1 MDIQHG
7 MPLSDAAE
15 RIAPIVDL
23 PADQIAGFVIVVVPA
38 ADDVGWSVA
47 ASENMPPETA
57 GLLLGTVA
65 GALVTTAA
73 AMHRA
78 HHGHAG
84 GMN

>member
-1 MDIQHG
+1 MDFQRG
-7 MPLSDAAE
+7 MSLSDAAE
-15 RIAPIVDL
+15 RIAPIVEL
-23 PADQIAGFVIVVVPA
+23 PADQIAGFVIVVIPA
-38 ADDVGWSVA
+38 TDDVGWSVA

-65 GALVTTAA
+65 GALVTAA
-73 AMHRA
+73 ATHRA